1 MHVTLENRR
10 ITFLQDL
17 MFEIFLKNISYCTY
31 YKFSVN
37 FNCVFIRNLDF
48 FVSKTHRGG
57 KCWAQQMCTVLTWGD
72 LFGGVR
78 TRPYWFRDETCLY
91 VETFYR
97 SKKLYKKP
105 FLCFCAR
112 VGANSVIAHVGGS
125 PPHGYKTR

>member
-1 MHVTLENRR
+1 MHVTLENRG

-125 PPHGYKTR
+125 PPHGYKTC